1 MRVSGLQQEVPRVR
15 LQDHDPRVA
24 AGGLQDADPH
34 ARLADRGLQDPGVMA
49 GPLTAYRS
57 AGGQEE
63 LTG

>member
-34 ARLADRGLQDPGVMA
+34 ARLADRGLQDPGLLA
-49 GPLTAYRS
+49 RPLTAHRTT
-57 AGGQEE
+57 GGQEE